1 MKRIILATILA
12 AFSLSAFAQVKGD
25 DLAVI
30 QSVYSKN
37 KSDLVKSSLALS
49 EAQGKAFWPIYDQYE
64 AKRVSLSNQRVAI
77 VNDYLKSYDKLT
89 GEQATALMNRVF
101 ANEKSYTDLQKSFF
115 PKFTGAVGGKNAAKF
130 YQIEN
135 YLQLIVRLHFQDQI
149 PFIGELDK
157 QKH

>member
-12 AFSLSAFAQVKGD
+12 AFSLGAFAQIKGD

-37 KSDLVKSSLALS
+37 KSDLVKSTLNLS

-64 AKRVSLSNQRVAI
+64 AKRVNISNQRVAI

-89 GEQATALMNRVF
+89 GQESTVLINRIF
-101 ANEKSYTDLQKSFF
+101 ANDKSY
-115 PKFTGAVGGKNAAKF
+115 
-130 YQIEN
+130 
-135 YLQLIVRLHFQDQI
+135 
-149 PFIGELDK
+149 
-157 QKH
+157 